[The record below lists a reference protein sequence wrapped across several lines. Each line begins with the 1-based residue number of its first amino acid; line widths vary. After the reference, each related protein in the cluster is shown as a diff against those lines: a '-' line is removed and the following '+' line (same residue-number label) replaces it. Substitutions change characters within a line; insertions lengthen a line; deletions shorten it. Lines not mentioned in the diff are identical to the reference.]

1 MTSLIEK
8 NSQSLFNIIFTTFS
22 SITFLLNFF
31 LITHE
36 INTTLYFCNVM
47 SLVIA
52 TFLIIKY
59 PDFIFNNYKDLFLG
73 YLDKTVMN
81 ILTIFVHVLP
91 VYLFKD
97 RQNFTELF
105 GPKIIFNS
113 AILLLIYYIIFRSR
127 LYKIYPASEEE
138 LFYMS
143 IAYFL
148 FFTVISIFH

>member
-22 SITFLLNFF
+22 SITFLFNFF
-31 LITHE
+31 LINHE
-36 INTTLYFCNVM
+36 LNTTLYFCIIM

-52 TFLIIKY
+52 SSMIIKY

-81 ILTIFVHVLP
+81 ILAIFVHVLP

-97 RQNFTELF
+97 RQNLSELF
-105 GPKIIFNS
+105 EPKIIFNS
-113 AILLLIYYIIFRSR
+113 AILLLIYYSIFSNR

-143 IAYFL
+143 TAYL
-148 FFTVISIFH
+148 FFFTIISIFC